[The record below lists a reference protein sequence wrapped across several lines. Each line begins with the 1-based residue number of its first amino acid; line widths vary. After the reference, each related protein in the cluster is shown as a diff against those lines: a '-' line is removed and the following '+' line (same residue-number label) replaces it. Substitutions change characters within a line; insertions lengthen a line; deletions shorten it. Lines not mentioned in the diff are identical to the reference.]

1 MQSCYVCVTLL
12 SVRPS
17 FHVIAQMAALCS
29 EAAPS
34 DLGGGCE
41 DVQRYGCRVNTN
53 FSEIVQQLQKM
64 SVAIKVRL
72 KKKSF
77 LFQSSEL

>member
-34 DLGGGCE
+34 DVGG
-41 DVQRYGCRVNTN
+41 DVKM
-53 FSEIVQQLQKM
+53 FSVTAVE
-64 SVAIKVRL
+64 
-72 KKKSF
+72 
-77 LFQSSEL
+77 

>member
-34 DLGGGCE
+34 DVVGGN
-41 DVQRYGCRVNTN
+41 VKM
-53 FSEIVQQLQKM
+53 FSVTAVE
-64 SVAIKVRL
+64 
-72 KKKSF
+72 
-77 LFQSSEL
+77 

>member
-29 EAAPS
+29 EAVPS
-34 DLGGGCE
+34 HLGGECE
-41 DVQRYGCRVNTN
+41 DV
-53 FSEIVQQLQKM
+53 
-64 SVAIKVRL
+64 
-72 KKKSF
+72 
-77 LFQSSEL
+77 